1 MSIKTKVVLPN
12 PTIKTEVVIHNPT
25 TKKHEPLA
33 SGDVLAGSIIQVS
46 TDAGNSLQL
55 GTDGGLKVEAVAQ
68 LPDDQVLTG
77 DNSGSVNL
85 TLTPSTQPNGDV
97 NYTIKGEVKID
108 PAEDNAA
115 VATPAGVYVPTP
127 TVPTYTTGNAPAVV
141 EDGTTTTQYFGGNT
155 IALGNPAG
163 WEKRVGT
170 TKVYPVYDEGSVSG
184 GATSVSGKQVEFG
197 TQEATTESYQT
208 HVITFATAFPTV
220 PFVTLTSSI
229 QGDLLNW
236 QALNITTTGF
246 TLEGITTTGSTLE
259 NYVFVVPGF
268 AGNVNWKAEE
278 K

>member
-1 MSIKTKVVLPN
+1 MSIKNKVVL
-12 PTIKTEVVIHNPT
+12 HNPT

-68 LPDDQVLTG
+68 LPDDKVLTG

-115 VATPAGVYVPTP
+115 VVTPDGVYVPTP
-127 TVPTYTTGNAPAVV
+127 TVPT
-141 EDGTTTTQYFGGNT
+141 
-155 IALGNPAG
+155 
-163 WEKRVGT
+163 
-170 TKVYPVYDEGSVSG
+170 
-184 GATSVSGKQVEFG
+184 KQVEFG

-259 NYVFVVPGF
+259 GYVVVVPGF